1 LPFQSE
7 IIPFLFFI
15 LTLANGTMMRPL
27 TLFFCCLILLACE
40 KDKLPDP
47 PPPNIIWLVAEDQS
61 PEFFP
66 MYGNTVVK
74 LPYLNGL
81 AQDGMVFNNAYSP
94 VPVCAPARSALIT
107 GLYPTTLG
115 THNMRTY
122 NAYQEENQPSI
133 GIPSYSPPA
142 PEGVKMFT
150 EYLRQAGYYT
160 TNNAKED
167 YNFKKNSAAWD
178 ESSPQAHWKNRNPN
192 QPFFAVFNFG
202 ISHESQIWNQGEK
215 PLLVDPLL
223 LTVPPVFP
231 DTPEI
236 RKDLAV
242 NYSNLIRLDQQIGK
256 IIEQLKAEGLYKNSV
271 LFFYGDHGGPFPRYK
286 RALYETGIKVPLII
300 KFPNQKNASTRNEDF
315 ISFIDFAPTVL
326 SLAGIKPPT
335 VMQGKAQF
343 GPFKSE
349 KKSEYIFAS
358 SDRFDEQVDRVR
370 AVRYGKFKYI
380 RNFNPEISNA
390 LPVLYREQ
398 MPMMQQLNRMWE
410 AGVLE
415 PEVSAWFETPKPR
428 EELYILENDPYELNN
443 LAEEISL
450 QDTLEFLRNRLEQWI
465 VETKDLGQFPE
476 KELLLHWFPDKKPKQ
491 LTPIEYKIEKGKI
504 YLSHSDSSA
513 SIVWKTTQDSVWS
526 LYSKPL
532 EHSNSLQAKAER
544 IGYTESAVISLH

>member
-1 LPFQSE
+1 MPFQSE

-40 KDKLPDP
+40 KEKLPHT

-81 AQDGMVFNNAYSP
+81 AQDGMVFENAYSP

-122 NAYQEENQPSI
+122 NAYKEENQPSI

-150 EYLRQAGYYT
+150 EYLREAGYYT

-300 KFPNQKNASTRNEDF
+300 KFSDQKNASTRNEDF

-343 GPFKSE
+343 GPFQSE

-398 MPMMQQLNRMWE
+398 MPIMQQLNRMWE

-415 PEVSAWFETPKPR
+415 PEVSAWFETPKPW
-428 EELYILENDPYELNN
+428 EELYNLENDPYELNN

-491 LTPIEYKIEKGKI
+491 LTPLEYKIEKGKI

-532 EHSNSLQAKAER
+532 ERSNSLQAKAER
-544 IGYTESAVISLH
+544 IGFTESAVISLH

>member
-1 LPFQSE
+1 MPFQSE

-271 LFFYGDHGGPFPRYK
+271 LFFYGDHGGP
-286 RALYETGIKVPLII
+286 L
-300 KFPNQKNASTRNEDF
+300 
-315 ISFIDFAPTVL
+315 
-326 SLAGIKPPT
+326 PP
-335 VMQGKAQF
+335 V
-343 GPFKSE
+343 
-349 KKSEYIFAS
+349 
-358 SDRFDEQVDRVR
+358 
-370 AVRYGKFKYI
+370 
-380 RNFNPEISNA
+380 
-390 LPVLYREQ
+390 
-398 MPMMQQLNRMWE
+398 
-410 AGVLE
+410 
-415 PEVSAWFETPKPR
+415 
-428 EELYILENDPYELNN
+428 
-443 LAEEISL
+443 
-450 QDTLEFLRNRLEQWI
+450 
-465 VETKDLGQFPE
+465 
-476 KELLLHWFPDKKPKQ
+476 
-491 LTPIEYKIEKGKI
+491 
-504 YLSHSDSSA
+504 
-513 SIVWKTTQDSVWS
+513 
-526 LYSKPL
+526 
-532 EHSNSLQAKAER
+532 
-544 IGYTESAVISLH
+544 